1 MLQYTYTIFSFIM
14 LNIQLLEHAGRKS
27 QGQGRV
33 GITCGAFDL
42 CHYGHILVF
51 EECKSVCDYLIVAL
65 QSDPSLDRAYKNKP
79 VQTITEREGILRAIR
94 HIDDIVLYD
103 TEADLY
109 ALLQKLPIDVRIIGN
124 DWHGKKYTG
133 WDLPIPMHFN
143 KRDHGY
149 STSELRRRI
158 HAAEQEK
165 MVDGL

>member
-1 MLQYTYTIFSFIM
+1 M
-14 LNIQLLEHAGRKS
+14 LNLQHIQHATAQSRGK
-27 QGQGRV
+27 GRV

-51 EECKSVCDYLIVAL
+51 EECKTVCDYLIVAL
-65 QSDPSLDRAYKNKP
+65 QSDPSLDRAYKNRP
-79 VQTITEREGILRAIR
+79 VQSVVEREGLLRAIR
-94 HIDDIVLYD
+94 HIDDIILYD

-109 ALLQKLPIDVRIIGN
+109 ELLQMLHVNIRIIGN

-149 STSELRRRI
+149 STSELRKRI
-158 HAAEQEK
+158 HSAEQEK
-165 MVDGL
+165 LL

>member
-1 MLQYTYTIFSFIM
+1 M
-14 LNIQLLEHAGRKS
+14 LNSQRIQRAIVQSHGK
-27 QGQGRV
+27 GKV

-51 EECKSVCDYLIVAL
+51 EECKTVCDYLIVAL
-65 QSDPSLDRAYKNKP
+65 QSDPSLDRAYKNRP
-79 VQTITEREGILRAIR
+79 VQTVLEREGLLRAIR

-109 ALLQKLPIDVRIIGN
+109 KLLQTLPVNIRIIGN

-149 STSELRRRI
+149 STSELRKRI
-158 HAAEQEK
+158 HIAEQQKLLET
-165 MVDGL
+165 

>member
-1 MLQYTYTIFSFIM
+1 M
-14 LNIQLLEHAGRKS
+14 LNLQHIQHAAAHAKQKGT
-27 QGQGRV
+27 V

-51 EECKSVCDYLIVAL
+51 QECKSVCDYLIVAL
-65 QSDPSLDRAYKNKP
+65 QSDPSLDRAYKNRP
-79 VQTITEREGILRAIR
+79 VQSLTEREGLLRAIKY
-94 HIDDIVLYD
+94 IDDIVLYD
-103 TEADLY
+103 TEGDLY
-109 ALLQKLPIDVRIIGN
+109 ELLQKLPINVRIIGN

-158 HAAEQEK
+158 HSAEQEK
-165 MVDGL
+165 LS